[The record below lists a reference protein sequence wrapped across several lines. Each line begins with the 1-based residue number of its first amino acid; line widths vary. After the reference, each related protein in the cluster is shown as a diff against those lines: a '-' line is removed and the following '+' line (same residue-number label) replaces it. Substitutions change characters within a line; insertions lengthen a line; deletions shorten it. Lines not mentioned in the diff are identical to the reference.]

1 MTVFQIEHS
10 IEYIY
15 SQPVI
20 FAPHQLRLR
29 PRSNVHQSVLSFD
42 LSISPTPQQVAESVD
57 LDGNNSILVWFDS
70 KLTTNLQI
78 TTRSTVST
86 SLVNPFNYL
95 TEPWAANL
103 PIDYPGSLAQQL
115 QPYLTG
121 YLGHSIDPVAAEL
134 AAEIWQTVDG
144 KTIPFLSEL
153 NQQIYHNCQYSIRDT
168 GASLPPGIVWK
179 HRSGSCRDFVVLLL
193 EVCRAV
199 GLAGRFVSGYEAGA
213 EPDDLAEST
222 RSERHL
228 HAWAEI
234 YLPGAGWRGYD
245 PTHGL
250 LVADNHIALCS
261 SPFPAQTTPV
271 EGKLRTVGTIT
282 TDMNYR
288 LMIEKT

>member
-10 IEYIY
+10 IEYTY

-29 PRSNVHQSVLSFD
+29 PRSNVHQSVLAFD
-42 LSISPTPQQVAESVD
+42 LAIFPTPQQIAESVD
-57 LDGNNSILVWFDS
+57 LDGNNSTLVWFEHDLTS
-70 KLTTNLQI
+70 KLQI
-78 TTRSTVST
+78 TTKTTVAT
-86 SLVNPFNYL
+86 SLTNPFNYL
-95 TEPWAANL
+95 IEPWAATL
-103 PIDYPGSLAQQL
+103 PIDYPRSLAQQL

-121 YLGHSIDPVAAEL
+121 YLGQLIDPIAAEL

-144 KTIPFLSEL
+144 QTIPFLSEL

-168 GASLPPGIVWK
+168 GAALPPGIVWK
-179 HRSGSCRDFVVLLL
+179 HRAGSCRDFVVLLL

-213 EPDDLAEST
+213 ETED
-222 RSERHL
+222 RHL

-250 LVADNHIALCS
+250 LVRDDHIALCA

-271 EGKLRTVGTIT
+271 EGKLRTIGAIT
-282 TDMNYR
+282 NQMQHR
-288 LMIEKT
+288 LVIEKT

>member
-10 IEYIY
+10 IEYTY

-29 PRSNVHQSVLSFD
+29 PRSDVHQSVLSFD
-42 LSISPTPQQVAESVD
+42 LTISPTPQQVAESVD
-57 LDGNNSILVWFDS
+57 LDGNNSTLVWFENN
-70 KLTTNLQI
+70 LTTNLKI
-78 TTRSTVST
+78 TTKTSVST
-86 SLVNPFNYL
+86 SLTNPFSYL
-95 TEPWAANL
+95 IEPWAANL
-103 PIDYPGSLAQQL
+103 PIDYPRSLAQQL

-121 YLGHSIDPVAAEL
+121 YLGHSIDPIAAEL
-134 AAEIWQTVDG
+134 AAEIWQTVNG
-144 KTIPFLSEL
+144 KTISFLSEL

-168 GASLPPGIVWK
+168 GAALPPGMVWK
-179 HRSGSCRDFVVLLL
+179 NRAGSCRDFVVLLL

-213 EPDDLAEST
+213 ETDDFAG
-222 RSERHL
+222 ERHL

-250 LVADNHIALCS
+250 LVADNHIAICA

-271 EGKLRTVGTIT
+271 AGNLRMIGAIT
-282 TDMNYR
+282 NTMSHR
-288 LMIEKT
+288 LVIEKT

>member
-1 MTVFQIEHS
+1 MTIFHIEHT

-42 LSISPTPQQVAESVD
+42 LSISPTPQQIAESVD
-57 LDGNNSILVWFDS
+57 LDGNNSTLLWFDHN
-70 KLTTNLQI
+70 LTTDLSI
-78 TTRSTVST
+78 TTKTTVST
-86 SLVNPFNYL
+86 SLTNPFNYL
-95 TEPWAANL
+95 IEPWAATL
-103 PIDYPGSLAQQL
+103 PIDYPVSLAQQL

-121 YLGHSIDPVAAEL
+121 YLGHSIDPIAAEL
-134 AAEIWQTVDG
+134 AADIWLAVDG
-144 KTIPFLSEL
+144 QTIAFVSEL
-153 NQQIYHNCQYSIRDT
+153 NQQIYHSCKYSIRDT

-179 HRSGSCRDFVVLLL
+179 NRSGSCRDFVVLLL

-213 EPDDLAEST
+213 ETDD
-222 RSERHL
+222 RHL

-234 YLPGAGWRGYD
+234 YLPGGGWRGYD

-250 LVADNHIALCS
+250 LVGANHIALCA

-271 EGKLRTVGTIT
+271 EGKLRTMGAIT
-282 TDMNYR
+282 NEMNYR
-288 LMIEKT
+288 LVIEKA

>member
-1 MTVFQIEHS
+1 MNVFEIEHS

-15 SQPVI
+15 SQPVM

-42 LSISPTPQQVAESVD
+42 LAISPTPQQVGESID
-57 LDGNNSILVWFDS
+57 LDGNNSILVWFENN
-70 KLTTNLQI
+70 LTANLQI
-78 TTRSTVST
+78 TTKTTVST
-86 SLVNPFNYL
+86 HLTNPFNYL
-95 TEPWAANL
+95 LEPWAASL
-103 PIDYPGSLAQQL
+103 PIDYPMSLSQQL

-121 YLGHSIDPVAAEL
+121 YLGQSIDPIAAEL

-144 KTIPFLSEL
+144 QTIPFLSEL

-168 GASLPPGIVWK
+168 GAALPPGMVWK
-179 HRSGSCRDFVVLLL
+179 NRAGTCRDFVVLLL

-213 EPDDLAEST
+213 ETEEIEG
-222 RSERHL
+222 ERHL

-271 EGKLRTVGTIT
+271 AGKLRTIGTIT
-282 TDMNYR
+282 NTMRHR

>member
-1 MTVFQIEHS
+1 MSIFQIEHS
-10 IEYIY
+10 IEYTY

-42 LSISPTPQQVAESVD
+42 LAISPTPQQVAESVD
-57 LDGNNSILVWFDS
+57 LDGNNSTLVWFENNS
-70 KLTTNLQI
+70 TEKLQI
-78 TTRSTVST
+78 TTKTTVST
-86 SLVNPFNYL
+86 SLTNPFNYL

-103 PIDYPGSLAQQL
+103 PIDYPVSLSQQL

-121 YLGHSIDPVAAEL
+121 YLGHSIDPIAAEL

-144 KTIPFLSEL
+144 KTIPFITEL
-153 NQQIYHNCQYSIRDT
+153 NQKIYHNCQYSIRDT

-213 EPDDLAEST
+213 ETDD
-222 RSERHL
+222 RHL

-250 LVADNHIALCS
+250 LVADNHIALYS

-271 EGKLRTVGTIT
+271 EGKLRTLGAIT
-282 TDMNYR
+282 NQMNYR
-288 LMIEKT
+288 LVIEKA